1 VIPVPPLAHAAHVLI
16 DAAIFLV
23 PVGAVA
29 LTLLIAN
36 LRGRHRS

>member
-1 VIPVPPLAHAAHVLI
+1 MPGAPLGHAAHVLI
-16 DAAIFLV
+16 DVAIFLV

-36 LRGRHRS
+36 LRGRQRS